1 MFTRATSDI
10 HLSSYDLCAGRPG
23 SGSKPTCSI
32 LTQLGK
38 IDNFTTSKLL
48 VPLTPWYYTRL
59 LQKLNLLNF
68 RIRASEMTFKS

>member
-1 MFTRATSDI
+1 MFARATSGI
-10 HLSSYDLCAGRPG
+10 HLSPHDLCAGRPG

-48 VPLTPWYYTRL
+48 VPIDALVLHAFASKTQRL
-59 LQKLNLLNF
+59 EFSYQGL
-68 RIRASEMTFKS
+68 